1 MIGILTAIVGPIMGV
16 VDKFVEDKDKAK
28 EIEAEILRQMLDQNS
43 DLVKAQSAIITA
55 EAQGEGW
62 LQRSWRPVTMLSFL
76 ALMFSYWLGFAP
88 AYVIDNPDLV
98 GRLFSLLEIGIGG
111 YIASRGV
118 EKVAATVANA
128 GGVKKMLAG

>member
-1 MIGILTAIVGPIMGV
+1 MIQFLGTLLGPLMNVISEAIPDRDEQEKIR
-16 VDKFVEDKDKAK
+16 AK
-28 EIEAEILRQMLDQNS
+28 LLEQMLDKNS
-43 DLVKAQSAIITA
+43 ELVQAQASIITA

-98 GRLFSLLEIGIGG
+98 ERLFSLLEIGIGG

-118 EKVAATVANA
+118 EKVTTTIANA
-128 GGVKKMLAG
+128 GGVKKILAG